1 MLLVFFLQY
10 LSDMCGPCSLA
21 ELKAFL
27 ENRQRIRTQLIED
40 LRKKRRCHLRL
51 GKQRYYYTLLQF
63 MAILLQSKFCTLL
76 TFAICSHTKVRI
88 LVFRWIVYPPF
99 AIFAFINVDGYRLG
113 DTGN

>member
-76 TFAICSHTKVRI
+76 TFCHLFPYEGKDIDIQVDCVPPVCNIC
-88 LVFRWIVYPPF
+88 
-99 AIFAFINVDGYRLG
+99 INGDGYRLE
-113 DTGN
+113 DTEN